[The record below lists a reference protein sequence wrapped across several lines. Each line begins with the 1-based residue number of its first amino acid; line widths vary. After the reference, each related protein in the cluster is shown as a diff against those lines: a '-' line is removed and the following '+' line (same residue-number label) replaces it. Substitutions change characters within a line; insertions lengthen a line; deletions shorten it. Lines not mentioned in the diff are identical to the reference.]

1 MSERKVRMGIDV
13 GGTHT
18 KAVAIDNATHE
29 IIGKSSVKT
38 THDDKDGVAA
48 GVVQSF
54 KNCMAENDIAPEDVV
69 FVAHSTT
76 QATNAFIEGDVASV
90 GVIGVAGGG
99 LEGFLAKR
107 QLNLKDIVLDEKVGR
122 KIPVHNRFLK
132 KKEMT
137 DEKINAAIKELC
149 GEGSQVIVA
158 SMAFGVDN
166 MDEEVKIH
174 DLAEAQ
180 GLPVSMA
187 SDITKL
193 YGLTRR
199 TRTAAINAS
208 ILPKMMATANAT
220 ESSVRNAG
228 VTVPLMIMRGD
239 GGVMEISEMRKRPIL
254 TALSGP
260 AASVMGSLMY
270 LRASNAIYFE
280 VGGTTTNIGVIKNGR
295 PGVDYAQ
302 IGGHDTYINSLDVR
316 ILGCAGGSMVRINDH
331 GVEDVGPR
339 SAHIAGCEYACFT
352 PEEEI
357 DAGPLTIEM
366 LSPKPGDPSD
376 YVAVKLASGKRICFT
391 NTDAANVLGLIDEK
405 YFAHGNASAARKC
418 MQPVADKLGITVEE
432 LATQILDKDF
442 EKVNACINALADK
455 YQLDHDAMKLV
466 GCGGGAASLVP
477 YCAKKMGLQYSI
489 PENAEVISSIGVA
502 LSMVRDVVE
511 RVIPNP
517 TQEDIKE
524 LKKEATDA
532 AIGSGASPDTVE
544 VHIEIDSQT
553 GKVTAIATGST
564 EVKTTDL
571 LKECDEA
578 EAEQLAKE
586 DFGAK
591 VSNIHLAEK
600 TDKFYVYTGDMGD
613 RHPIRIVDKKG
624 FIKVQCSDGVA
635 AKVKAGEYKVARPF
649 NIAVKDDLSDVA
661 SDFITFIMSEDGQK
675 VVEDNGYI
683 SQGNEGAYTAS
694 GLKGKVVVAGS
705 SSVTP
710 VMEKL
715 KEAYVAVNPDVEI
728 EVQQSDSTTG
738 MTSAIE
744 GVCDIGMASRDLKD
758 SEIEKGLTGTTI
770 AMDGIAVI
778 VNNDSPVEELSSDSV
793 KGIYTGEITDWA
805 DVQ

>member
-1 MSERKVRMGIDV
+1 MAERKHRAVRMGIDV
-13 GGTHT
+13 GGTYT
-18 KAVAIDNATHE
+18 KCVAMDNETHE
-29 IIGKSSVKT
+29 IIGKNEVKT

-54 KNCMAENDIAPEDVV
+54 KNCMRENGIAPEDVV

-76 QATNAFIEGDVASV
+76 QATNAFIEGDVANV
-90 GVIGVAGGG
+90 GIVGVAGGG

-107 QLNLKDIVLDEKVGR
+107 QLALKDIVLDEKVGR
-122 KIPVHNRFLK
+122 MIKVFNTFIK
-132 KKEMT
+132 KKMLSE
-137 DEKINAAIKELC
+137 DVINQNIDDLLKQGA
-149 GEGSQVIVA
+149 QVIVA
-158 SMAFGVDN
+158 SMAFGVDS
-166 MDEEVKIH
+166 MDEEMMIH
-174 DLAEAQ
+174 DCAEKRNV
-180 GLPVSMA
+180 PVSMA

-220 ESSVRNAG
+220 ESSVREAG

-302 IGGHDTYINSLDVR
+302 IGGHDTYISSLDVR
-316 ILGCAGGSMVRINDH
+316 ILGCAGGSMVRINDKE
-331 GVEDVGPR
+331 VVDAGPR

-357 DAGPLTIEM
+357 EDPQIE
-366 LSPKPGDPSD
+366 LVSPKPGDPAD
-376 YVAVKLASGKRICFT
+376 YVTLRLKNGKRICFT
-391 NTDAANVLGLIDEK
+391 NTCAANVLGLIDEK
-405 YFAHGNASAARKC
+405 YFAHGNAAAARKA
-418 MQPVADKLGITVEE
+418 MQPVADKLGITVEQ

-442 EKVNACINALADK
+442 EKVNACINALAEK
-455 YQLDHDAMKLV
+455 YQLDHDSMKLV

-477 YCAKKMGLQYSI
+477 YCAEKMGLAYDI

-511 RVIPNP
+511 RVIPSP
-517 TQEDIKE
+517 TQEDIRE
-524 LKKEATDA
+524 IKKEAADA
-532 AIGSGASPDTVE
+532 AVSSGASPDTVE

-571 LKECDEA
+571 LKECSE
-578 EAEQLAKE
+578 EEAKE
-586 DFGAK
+586 LALADFGSK

-600 TDKFYVYTGDMGD
+600 TDKFYVYQGERDEKK
-613 RHPIRIVDKKG
+613 PIRIVDKKG
-624 FIKVQCSDGVA
+624 FIKVQCSNGMVV
-635 AKVKAGEYKVARPF
+635 KCKAGEYK
-649 NIAVKDDLSDVA
+649 
-661 SDFITFIMSEDGQK
+661 E
-675 VVEDNGYI
+675 VVEDIWKN
-683 SQGNEGAYTAS
+683 
-694 GLKGKVVVAGS
+694 VAIFKTDSIIRPDFFVCVGPRVGDYS
-705 SSVTP
+705 AVDLEQIFLLMDLDLGDREPDEEIIIVGSVT
-710 VMEKL
+710 
-715 KEAYVAVNPDVEI
+715 
-728 EVQQSDSTTG
+728 
-738 MTSAIE
+738 
-744 GVCDIGMASRDLKD
+744 
-758 SEIEKGLTGTTI
+758 
-770 AMDGIAVI
+770 
-778 VNNDSPVEELSSDSV
+778 EL
-793 KGIYTGEITDWA
+793 
-805 DVQ
+805 

>member
-1 MSERKVRMGIDV
+1 MAEHRAVRMGIDV
-13 GGTHT
+13 GGTYT
-18 KAVAIDNATHE
+18 KCVAMDNITHQ
-29 IIGKSSVKT
+29 IIGKNEVKT
-38 THDDKDGVAA
+38 THDDEAGVAA

-54 KNCMAENDIAPEDVV
+54 KNCMAENGIAPEDVV

-76 QATNAFIEGDVASV
+76 QATNAFIEGDVAPV

-99 LEGFLAKR
+99 LEGLLAKR
-107 QLNLKDIVLDEKVGR
+107 QLALKDIVLDEKVGR
-122 KIPVHNRFLK
+122 KIPVHNTFIK
-132 KKEMT
+132 KKELT
-137 DEKINAAIKELC
+137 DANIEAAIKELL
-149 GEGSQVIVA
+149 GKGTKVIVA
-158 SMAFGVDN
+158 SMAFGVDS
-166 MDEEVKIH
+166 MDEEVKIRDNVEKH
-174 DLAEAQ
+174 A
-180 GLPVSMA
+180 GVPVSMA

-199 TRTAAINAS
+199 TRTAAINAA

-239 GGVMEISEMRKRPIL
+239 GGVMEINEMRKRPIL

-302 IGGHDTYINSLDVR
+302 IGGHDTYVNSLDVR

-331 GVEDVGPR
+331 AVEDVGPR

-357 DAGPLTIEM
+357 VDPQIEM
-366 LSPKPGDPSD
+366 LSPKPGDPAD
-376 YVAVKLASGKRICFT
+376 YVAIRLKSGKRICFT
-391 NTDAANVLGLIDEK
+391 NTDAANVLGLIEPQ
-405 YFAHGNASAARKC
+405 YFAHGNANAARKA

-455 YQLDHDAMKLV
+455 YQLDHDAMRLV

-477 YCAKKMGLQYSI
+477 YCASKMGLQYSI

-532 AIGSGASPDTVE
+532 AISSGASPDTVE
-544 VHIEIDSQT
+544 VHIEIDNQS

-571 LKECDEA
+571 LKECDEN
-578 EAEQLAKE
+578 EALALATE
-586 DFGAK
+586 DFGTK
-591 VSNIHLAEK
+591 VSDVHLAEK
-600 TDKFYVYTGDMGD
+600 TDKFYVFAGKRGEKN
-613 RHPIRIVDKKG
+613 PVRIVDTKG
-624 FIKVQCSDGVA
+624 FIKVQCSDAQCV
-635 AKVKAGEYKVARPF
+635 KVKAGQYK
-649 NIAVKDDLSDVA
+649 
-661 SDFITFIMSEDGQK
+661 E
-675 VVEDNGYI
+675 VVE
-683 SQGNEGAYTAS
+683 Q
-694 GLKGKVVVAGS
+694 
-705 SSVTP
+705 
-710 VMEKL
+710 MW
-715 KEAYVAVNPDVEI
+715 KELAVFKTDTVLRPDYFVC
-728 EVQQSDSTTG
+728 VG
-738 MTSAIE
+738 PR
-744 GVCDIGMASRDLKD
+744 VCDYSAVDLD
-758 SEIEKGLTGTTI
+758 QVLLL
-770 AMDGIAVI
+770 MDLDIMDREPDEDLLLVGAI
-778 VNNDSPVEELSSDSV
+778 NDVR
-793 KGIYTGEITDWA
+793 
-805 DVQ
+805 

>member
-1 MSERKVRMGIDV
+1 MAERTYTAVRMGIDV
-13 GGTHT
+13 GGTYT
-18 KAVAIDNATHE
+18 KCVAMDNVTHQ
-29 IIGKSSVKT
+29 IIGKNEVKT
-38 THDDKDGVAA
+38 THDHKDGVAA

-54 KNCMAENDIAPEDVV
+54 QNCMREHNIRPEDVV

-76 QATNAFIEGDVASV
+76 QATNAFIEGDVANV
-90 GVIGVAGGG
+90 GVVGIAGGG
-99 LEGFLAKR
+99 LEGFLAKG
-107 QLNLKDIVLDEKVGR
+107 QLALKDIVLDPKVGR
-122 KIPVHNRFLK
+122 IIKVFNAFIK
-132 KKEMT
+132 KKQLT
-137 DEKINAAIKELC
+137 DDVINANIDSLLNQGA
-149 GEGSQVIVA
+149 QVLVS
-158 SMAFGVDN
+158 SMAFGVDS
-166 MDEEVKIH
+166 MEEEQLIY
-174 DLAEAQ
+174 DCAQ
-180 GLPVSMA
+180 KRDISVTMA

-208 ILPKMMATANAT
+208 ILPKMMSTANAT
-220 ESSVRNAG
+220 ESSVRAAG
-228 VTVPLMIMRGD
+228 ITVPLMIMRGD

-295 PGVDYAQ
+295 PGVDYAK

-316 ILGCAGGSMVRINDH
+316 ILGCAGGSMVRINNH

-357 DAGPLTIEM
+357 VDPQIEM

-376 YVAVKLASGKRICFT
+376 YVALRLKNGKRICFT
-391 NTDAANVLGLIDEK
+391 NTDAANVLGLIEEK
-405 YFAHGNASAARKC
+405 YFAHGNANAARKA

-432 LATQILDKDF
+432 LATQILEKDF

-455 YQLDHDAMKLV
+455 YQLDHDSMKLV

-502 LSMVRDVVE
+502 LAMVRDVVE

-517 TQEDIKE
+517 SQEDIRE
-524 LKKEATDA
+524 LRKEAKDL
-532 AIGSGASPDTVE
+532 AINSGADPDTVE

-571 LKECDEA
+571 LKECSEEEA
-578 EAEQLAKE
+578 AELAVA

-591 VSNIHLAEK
+591 VSEVVLSEK
-600 TDKFYVYTGDMGD
+600 TDKFYVFTGKRDGKT
-613 RHPIRIVDKKG
+613 PLRIVDKKG
-624 FIKVQCSDGVA
+624 FIKVQCSDGNV
-635 AKVKAGEYKVARPF
+635 VKCTVKEYPEIVQEMWENMAVFKTDTVIRP
-649 NIAVKDDLSDVA
+649 DY
-661 SDFITFIMSEDGQK
+661 FICVG
-675 VVEDNGYI
+675 
-683 SQGNEGAYTAS
+683 
-694 GLKGKVVVAGS
+694 
-705 SSVTP
+705 P
-710 VMEKL
+710 R
-715 KEAYVAVNPDVEI
+715 
-728 EVQQSDSTTG
+728 
-738 MTSAIE
+738 
-744 GVCDIGMASRDLKD
+744 VCDYSAVDL
-758 SEIEKGLTGTTI
+758 EQLL
-770 AMDGIAVI
+770 MLM
-778 VNNDSPVEELSSDSV
+778 ELDSSDREPDE
-793 KGIYTGEITDWA
+793 EILVIGTVNDL
-805 DVQ
+805 Q